1 MNNIKIVVSTALV
14 DTNNVPLS
22 HRDQRNSLSIDNRY
36 KEYDE
41 CLNIIKSF
49 GYDFI
54 IMETVKSQDD
64 FLEGFGDV
72 IYTNVN
78 NINLKNRGS
87 NYLVAM
93 RKLLDTLKFNDNDMI
108 IHITGRYPLLDNSF
122 IEKCLLT
129 DKDGLFGKDSY
140 NQFYLF
146 LYALKYDKLKNILNN
161 LDINI
166 LEKTGENLEKLFS
179 NYLLNDNIEF
189 VERLGII
196 GRQSSS
202 PDSIYGK
209 KIY

>member
-1 MNNIKIVVSTALV
+1 MNNIKIIVSTALV
-14 DTNNVPLS
+14 DVDTAPYS
-22 HRDQRNSLSIDNRY
+22 HRDQRSSLSLSNRY
-36 KEYDE
+36 KEYGE

-54 IMETVKSQDD
+54 IMETVKPQDD
-64 FLEGFGDV
+64 FLEGFGEV

-78 NINLKNRGS
+78 NMNFKNRGS
-87 NYLVAM
+87 NYVIAM
-93 RKLLDTLKFNDNDMI
+93 RKLLDKLKFNDNDMI
-108 IHITGRYPLLDNSF
+108 IHITGRYPLIDNSF

-129 DKDGLFGKDSY
+129 TKDGLFGKDSY

-166 LEKTGENLEKLFS
+166 LEQTGENLERLFS

-189 VERLGII
+189 VDRLGII

-209 KIY
+209 TIY